1 MSGDTRTGS
10 IPVCGIGQTPQ
21 EYRIYGIPEAFFV
34 LRLTRLAKSQQNS
47 AVLQDLHGVQQL
59 AVILFQTLN
68 DMIIG
73 SFIMGWEQ
81 RSM

>member
-1 MSGDTRTGS
+1 
-10 IPVCGIGQTPQ
+10 
-21 EYRIYGIPEAFFV
+21 
-34 LRLTRLAKSQQNS
+34 
-47 AVLQDLHGVQQL
+47 LQDLHGVQQL

>member
-59 AVILFQTLN
+59 AVILF
-68 DMIIG
+68 
-73 SFIMGWEQ
+73 
-81 RSM
+81 